1 MNHEQLRAR
10 IAQDV
15 AVYLAAGGTVMVL
28 PPGAGKT
35 DEDDWVDSDVELG
48 VYLSPLT
55 GQRGAAFTR
64 TDDLMAIEP

>member
-15 AVYLAAGGTVMVL
+15 AVYLAAGGIVTVL
-28 PPGAGKT
+28 PPGAGKAT
-35 DEDDWVDSDVELG
+35 DEEWVESDVELG